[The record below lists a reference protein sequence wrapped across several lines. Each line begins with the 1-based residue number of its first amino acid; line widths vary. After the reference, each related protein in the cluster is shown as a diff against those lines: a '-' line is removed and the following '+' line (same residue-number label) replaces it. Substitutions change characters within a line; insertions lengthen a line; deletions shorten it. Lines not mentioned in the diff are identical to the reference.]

1 MSRKR
6 LLSKIFFAGVLS
18 TLSVLNVV
26 AGGPD
31 DVANV
36 AERQIGVKRK
46 EGSAATTPE
55 RGFDCSGLTLYCYR
69 HGANIDIGR
78 TTQIQ
83 RHRGRIVGRE
93 GLYRGDLVFFYP
105 GWSHVGIYAG
115 DGKVIHS
122 SSSTKKVVKATIWK
136 DFVGGVKVIENIPRH
151 VSVPAIDIRHH
162 SAQEI
167 GHRETMFSTAILQ
180 DGCSGRAPH
189 NELCVDAAAENN
201 GRVQLWRYDDGV
213 NQKWDFIPAHD
224 GPDVYF
230 IASKAKFLNGGNA
243 YLTGHTDGRVN
254 YEAKRHEN
262 VRGQEWRFIELR
274 PRHWLIQNVGTG
286 KYLDSGPHDSH
297 HHNGGGIYTHIRCG
311 AEQEWTLK

>member
-6 LLSKIFFAGVLS
+6 LLQKIFFAGVLS

-36 AERQIGVKRK
+36 AERQIGVRRA

-69 HGANIDIGR
+69 HGAGIEIGR
-78 TTQIQ
+78 TTQDQ

-93 GLYRGDLVFFYP
+93 GLHRGDLVFFCP

-122 SSSTKKVVKATIWK
+122 SSSAKKVVKATIWK
-136 DFVGGVKVIENIPRH
+136 DFVGGVKVIEHVPRPVPVPVPH
-151 VSVPAIDIRHH
+151 VDHRGQFVKHAGTQFTSTIR
-162 SAQEI
+162 
-167 GHRETMFSTAILQ
+167 Q
-180 DGCSGRAPH
+180 DGCSGRDPH
-189 NELCVDAAAENN
+189 NHLCVDADAGGN
-201 GRVQLWRYDDGV
+201 GTVNLWDFAQGA
-213 NQKWDFIPAHD
+213 NQTWDFIPAND

-230 IASKAKFLNGGNA
+230 IGSEAKFLNGGNA
-243 YLTGHTDGRVN
+243 FLTSYPDGRLR
-254 YEAKRHEN
+254 YEPFRRAKE
-262 VRGQEWRFIELR
+262 QEWHFVELR

-286 KYLDSGPHDSH
+286 RYLDSGPHGNH
-297 HHNGGGIYTHIRCG
+297 RNGGNVYTNVRCG